1 MLVGL
6 PLQRAVRY
14 VNALFNERHNM
25 LEDLRELVARRA
37 SRCTRQ
43 NQNQLESKQG
53 AVRYSAY
60 LEELEYLD
68 GA

>member
-1 MLVGL
+1 
-6 PLQRAVRY
+6 
-14 VNALFNERHNM
+14 
-25 LEDLRELVARRA
+25 VARRA